1 MDLQQFRT
9 FIQTLDTTE
18 QKQEFANLIA
28 VFFHN
33 QKKQIEEE
41 FFWELR
47 SYSIYLLENVDYLHI
62 LHYQPYTFFSVK
74 ALDNYILEIMLDTG
88 KVKYFNMQPYLD
100 YPIFEP
106 LKDINIFKKV
116 YLDDL
121 EGIEWDLGNGASL
134 SKDTLVAKMY

>member
-28 VFFHN
+28 ISLHN
-33 QKKQIEEE
+33 QKKQLGEE

-47 SYSIYLLENVDYLHI
+47 SYSNFLIENVDYLHI

-100 YPIFEP
+100 YPIFAH
-106 LKDINIFKKV
+106 LKNVDIFKTV
-116 YLDDL
+116 RLDDL
-121 EGIEWDLGNGASL
+121 EGVEWDLNNGASL
-134 SKDTLVAKMY
+134 SKDTLIKHMY